1 MQFDNWNV
9 TFTFRYSLLYPVLLT
24 RVQNRTAD
32 IVFLFELVKAEVCQL
47 DDPAGVHQ
55 AVGGLKVPV
64 YSHWGVVQVRHALG
78 RDTVRTFDETEVRC
92 MYSMT

>member
-1 MQFDNWNV
+1 
-9 TFTFRYSLLYPVLLT
+9 
-24 RVQNRTAD
+24 
-32 IVFLFELVKAEVCQL
+32 
-47 DDPAGVHQ
+47 
-55 AVGGLKVPV
+55 V